1 VHRPQFEESGGV
13 NSSRKLAKQFLGL
26 FGLDVRLLR
35 NVRAHEV
42 RTWEQTQDALWR
54 PFLAHHDVRTVI
66 DVGANTGQFARLI
79 HRVCPAAK
87 VFSFEP
93 LANCRAEL
101 DDTLARIP
109 GSKTFPIALGDTTGT
124 VPMRQSAFSP
134 CSSLLN
140 GTNHL
145 GDDYPEAAITST
157 IDVPLER
164 LDDALKGETLE
175 PGILV
180 KLDVQ
185 GYEIPVIRGAL
196 QTLGRASL
204 VVVEVCFFRKLYE
217 GQPLFDDVYRTLR
230 DLGFNYM
237 GSPEQ
242 YPQKRDGRIV
252 EADAVFERSA
262 D

>member
-1 VHRPQFEESGGV
+1 M
-13 NSSRKLAKQFLGL
+13 
-26 FGLDVRLLR
+26 R

-42 RTWEQTQDALWR
+42 RTWEQQQNALWR
-54 PFLAHHDVRTVI
+54 PFIAHHDIRTVI

-79 HRVCPAAK
+79 HRICPAAK

-93 LANCRAEL
+93 LPNCRAEL
-101 DDTLARIP
+101 DATLASIP
-109 GSKTFPIALGDTTGT
+109 GSKIFPIALGDTTGS
-124 VPMRQSAFSP
+124 VAMRQSAFSP

-145 GDDYPEAAITST
+145 GDDYPEAAIINP
-157 IDVPLER
+157 IDVPLKR
-164 LDDALKGETLE
+164 LDDVLSGETLE
-175 PGILV
+175 PGIAV

-196 QTLGRASL
+196 QTLERAAL

-217 GQPLFDDVYRTLR
+217 GQPLFDEIYRTLR

-237 GSPEQ
+237 GNPEQ
-242 YPQKRDGRIV
+242 YSQKKDGRIV
-252 EADAVFERSA
+252 EADAVFERSPR
-262 D
+262 

>member
-1 VHRPQFEESGGV
+1 M
-13 NSSRKLAKQFLGL
+13 NSTIKNLLNL
-26 FGLDVRLLR
+26 CGLDVRLVR
-35 NVRAHEV
+35 NIVAYND
-42 RTWEQTQDALWR
+42 RTWEQKQDAMWQ
-54 PFLAHHDVRTVI
+54 PFLTHYDIRTVI

-79 HRVCPAAK
+79 HRICPAAK

-93 LANCRAEL
+93 LPDCQSEL
-101 DDTLARIP
+101 EATLEQIP
-109 GSKTFPIALGDTTGT
+109 GSKKFPFAVGDTTGS
-124 VPMRQSAFSP
+124 VQMQRSAFSP

-140 GTNHL
+140 GTKHL
-145 GDDYPEAAITST
+145 GDVIPEAAITNS
-157 IDVPLER
+157 INVPLER
-164 LDDALKGETLE
+164 LDDVLIKESLD

-196 QTLGRASL
+196 QTLERAAV
-204 VVVEVCFFRKLYE
+204 VVVEVCFFRRLYE
-217 GQPLFDDVYRTLR
+217 GQPLFDDIYRTLR

-242 YPQKRDGRIV
+242 YPQKKDGRIV

-262 D
+262 K

>member
-1 VHRPQFEESGGV
+1 MHRQQIDEPGRV
-13 NSSRKLAKQFLGL
+13 NNGRKLAKRFLEL
-26 FGLDVRLLR
+26 CGLDVRLLR
-35 NVRAHEV
+35 NVRAHDV
-42 RTWEQTQDALWR
+42 RTWEQTQNALWR
-54 PFLAHHDVRTVI
+54 PFMAHHDIRTVI

-79 HRVCPAAK
+79 HRICPAAK

-93 LANCRAEL
+93 LPNCRAEL
-101 DDTLARIP
+101 DATLACIP
-109 GSKTFPIALGDTTGT
+109 GSKIFPIALGDSTGS
-124 VPMRQSAFSP
+124 VEMRQSAFSP

-140 GTNHL
+140 GTNQL
-145 GDDYPEAAITST
+145 GDDYPEAAIINS
-157 IDVPLER
+157 IDVPLAR
-164 LDDALKGETLE
+164 LDDVLSGETLD

-196 QTLGRASL
+196 QTLDRAAL

-217 GQPLFDDVYRTLR
+217 GQPLFDDIYRTLR

-252 EADAVFERSA
+252 EADAVFERPSR
-262 D
+262 